1 MKAIAKTI
9 AAATLLISGSA
20 VAGVIAPGDVQFVE
34 ATVPVSLTGA
44 AGDPAKGREWFAN
57 RKLGNCLACHANDDL
72 SKEQFHGEIG
82 PYLDG
87 VGDTYT
93 PAELRAIIVNSK
105 EVFGDG
111 TIMPAFYKS
120 EGLNR
125 VAKKFAGKTI
135 LSAEQVEDI
144 VAYLV
149 TLKE

>member
-20 VAGVIAPGDVQFVE
+20 VAGVVAPGNVQFVE
-34 ATVPVSLTGA
+34 AAVPVSLTGA
-44 AGDPAKGREWFAN
+44 VGDPAKGREWFAN

-72 SKEQFHGEIG
+72 AEEQFHGEIG
-82 PYLDG
+82 PYLEG
-87 VGDTYT
+87 IGDTYT
-93 PAELRAIIVNSK
+93 DAELRAIVVNSK
-105 EVFGDG
+105 EVFGEA

-125 VAKKFAGKTI
+125 VAKEFAGKTI

-144 VAYLV
+144 VAYLA

>member
-9 AAATLLISGSA
+9 AAAMLLISGSA

-34 ATVPVSLTGA
+34 AAVPVSLTGA

-72 SKEQFHGEIG
+72 EKEQFHGEIG

-87 VGDTYT
+87 VGDTYSE
-93 PAELRAIIVNSK
+93 AELRAIIVNSK
-105 EVFGDG
+105 EVFGEA

-120 EGLNR
+120 DGLNR

-149 TLKE
+149 TLKD

>member
-20 VAGVIAPGDVQFVE
+20 VAGVVAPGDVQFVD
-34 ATVPVSLTGA
+34 AAVPVSLTGV

-72 SKEQFHGEIG
+72 AEEQFHGEIG
-82 PYLDG
+82 PYLEG
-87 VGDTYT
+87 IGDTYT
-93 PAELRAIIVNSK
+93 EAELRAIVINSK
-105 EVFGDG
+105 EVFGDA
-111 TIMPAFYKS
+111 TIMPAFYKTD
-120 EGLNR
+120 GLNR

-144 VAYLV
+144 VAYLA